1 MKRRTFMKSSA
12 ALLGITALGGYS
24 YLRDSGLC
32 YASPAE
38 GFSSSLPVP
47 PLLESVTSEDGT
59 NQFHFSAG
67 SGRKSFFPGYTT
79 PTLGYNGSYL
89 GPTIKVR
96 DGERVKFRIDN
107 TLSQVTTVHWHG
119 LHVPAQ
125 WDGGP
130 RQVIGPNTTWNPAFR
145 INQPA
150 ATLWYHPHA
159 MGLTGE
165 HVYRGLA
172 GLFIIEDVHSD
183 QLSIPKTY
191 GVDDFPIILQDRR
204 FFEDGSFAYVQNM
217 MDVMHGVIGNY
228 MLVNGSLWPN
238 LDVPRGL
245 VRLRVLNGSNS
256 SIYRISFSDD
266 RSFYQ
271 VATDGGFQEKPVKLN
286 SLILSAGERSEILV
300 DFGNDSPNAKI
311 SLFVDQTVGN
321 RFEAMQFTVNQT
333 TNQTFSIPER
343 LVSIDWLSES
353 QAVKTR
359 TFRME
364 TMSGGMGM
372 MRRGGRLT
380 INGRNM
386 DLNYINE
393 RVRLGDTEI
402 WEIENYSAMM
412 MQLPHSMHLHDVQ
425 FQILDRNGKEP
436 PPVEKGRKDT
446 VLVQPGERVRVICTF
461 DDYTGIYMY
470 HCHFLEHEDNGM
482 MGQFE
487 VVPRQVRA

>member
-1 MKRRTFMKSSA
+1 MKSSA
-12 ALLGITALGGYS
+12 ALLGITALGGYTF
-24 YLRDSGLC
+24 LRDAGLC

-38 GFSSSLPVP
+38 GFTNTLPVP
-47 PLLESVTSEDGT
+47 PLLDSTISEDGT
-59 NQFHFSAG
+59 KHFNFSVG
-67 SGRKSFFPGYTT
+67 YGEKSFFPGYIT

-96 DGERVKFRIDN
+96 NGDQVQFKIDN

-130 RQVIGPNTTWNPAFR
+130 RQVINGGKAWNPAFR
-145 INQPA
+145 INQSA

-165 HVYRGLA
+165 HVYMGLA
-172 GLFIIEDVHSD
+172 GLFIIEDKNSD
-183 QLSIPKTY
+183 QLEIPREY

-245 VRLRVLNGSNS
+245 VRLRLLNGSNS

-271 VATDGGFQEKPVKLN
+271 VATDGGFQEKPVKLS
-286 SLILSAGERSEILV
+286 SLLLSAGERSEILV
-300 DFGNDSPNAKI
+300 DFGNDSLDAKI

-321 RFEAMQFTVNQT
+321 RFEAMQFAVNQT
-333 TNQTFSIPER
+333 PARKHTIPDK
-343 LVSIDWLSES
+343 LVSIDWLPES

-359 TFRME
+359 TFKME

-372 MRRGGRLT
+372 SRRGGRLT

-386 DLNYINE
+386 DLNHINE
-393 RVRLGDTEI
+393 QVKLGDTEI

-412 MQLPHSMHLHDVQ
+412 MRLPHSMHLHDVQ
-425 FQILDRNGKEP
+425 FQILDRNGKKPALAER
-436 PPVEKGRKDT
+436 GRKDT
-446 VLVQPGERVRVICTF
+446 VLVQPGERVRIISKF
-461 DDYTGIYMY
+461 EDYTGIYMY

-487 VVPRQVRA
+487 VVA

>member
-1 MKRRTFMKSSA
+1 LQNA
-12 ALLGITALGGYS
+12 
-24 YLRDSGLC
+24 GLC
-32 YASPAE
+32 YAGPID
-38 GFSSSLPVP
+38 GFKSVLPIP
-47 PLLESVTSEDGT
+47 PLLDSSISQDGMKRFAFSVDTGET
-59 NQFHFSAG
+59 
-67 SGRKSFFPGYTT
+67 SFFPGYTT

-96 DGERVKFRIDN
+96 NGQEVMFKIENNLGEP
-107 TLSQVTTVHWHG
+107 TTVHWHG

-130 RQVIGPNTTWNPAFR
+130 RQVIEAGETWNPNFR
-145 INQPA
+145 IKQPA

-172 GLFIIEDVHSD
+172 GLFIIEDDKTDSLD
-183 QLSIPKTY
+183 IPGEY
-191 GVDDFPIILQDRR
+191 GVDDFPLVLQDRR
-204 FFEDGSFAYVQNM
+204 FFEDGRFAYVQNM

-238 LDVPRGL
+238 LDVPRGM

-256 SIYRISFSDD
+256 SVYRISFSDD
-266 RSFYQ
+266 RSFHQ
-271 VATDGGFQEKPVKLN
+271 IATDGGFQEVPVRLG
-286 SLILSAGERSEILV
+286 SLLLSAGERAEILV
-300 DFGNDSPNAKI
+300 DFAGDALKSKV
-311 SLFVDQTVGN
+311 SLLVDQLAGS
-321 RFEAMQFTVNQT
+321 RFEAMQFTVGDKSPHAYNL
-333 TNQTFSIPER
+333 PEN
-343 LVSIDWLSES
+343 LVSIDWLAED

-372 MRRGGRLT
+372 MGRGGRLT

-393 RVRLGDTEI
+393 RVKLGDTEI

-412 MQLPHSMHLHDVQ
+412 MRLPHSMHLHDVQ
-425 FQILDRNGKEP
+425 FQILDRNGSKPSPAEQ
-436 PPVEKGRKDT
+436 GRKDT
-446 VLVQPGERVRVICTF
+446 VLVQPGERVRIISRF
-461 DDYTGIYMY
+461 EDYTGIYMY

-487 VVPRQVRA
+487 VVA